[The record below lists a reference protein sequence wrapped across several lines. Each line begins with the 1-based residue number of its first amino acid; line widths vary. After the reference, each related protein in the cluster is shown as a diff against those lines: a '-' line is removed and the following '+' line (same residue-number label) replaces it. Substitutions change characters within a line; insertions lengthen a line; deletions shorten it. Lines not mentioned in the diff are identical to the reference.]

1 MVPADRLDYFLQFLR
16 RRTALAIRTT
26 SANSPL
32 AGDRVG

>member
-16 RRTALAIRTT
+16 RRTALAVKTT
-26 SANSPL
+26 SATAAV